1 MSFNPEQFTEK
12 YQLAVQTASQQNP
25 SGGLNGFE
33 LEWNLLDEQFR
44 PLRTVG
50 IGPAEQSFVDYLRAE
65 SLPSWLRDFSQLEVF
80 HWMIEWATRPYYT
93 PRGAIYEGRLME
105 AVLANALARAGA
117 HFGERLYYWH
127 GNLLHLTAIG
137 HDSIPGKWSIAKR
150 RYLERCVDLYGN
162 TLATAGTHSNLSLPE
177 PLLAWDFMHLP
188 ARERGDQHL
197 DDFQVGVLYNCRPAA
212 ACVRSSLHRDIRIH
226 PAPGSREGGSRR
238 VGADRVQFHPQP
250 DLPQPS

>member
-1 MSFNPEQFTEK
+1 MPFNPKQFAEK
-12 YQLAVQTASQQNP
+12 YQLAVETASKQNP
-25 SGGLNGFE
+25 TGGLNGFE

-65 SLPSWLRDFSQLEVF
+65 SLPSWLREFSQLEVF

-105 AVLANALARAGA
+105 AVLANALARAGTQ
-117 HFGERLYYWH
+117 FGERLYYWH

-162 TLATAGTHSNLSLPE
+162 TLATAGTHANLSLPE

-197 DDFQVGVLYNCRPAA
+197 DAFKSEFYITAARLLRAFAPLYIATSASTPLQAQVRGGRAA
-212 ACVRSSLHRDIRIH
+212 V
-226 PAPGSREGGSRR
+226 GS
-238 VGADRVQFHPQP
+238 
-250 DLPQPS
+250 

>member
-93 PRGAIYEGRLME
+93 PRGADLEGRLME
-105 AVLANALARAGA
+105 AVLVNALAPRRGAFRRAA
-117 HFGERLYYWH
+117 
-127 GNLLHLTAIG
+127 A
-137 HDSIPGKWSIAKR
+137 
-150 RYLERCVDLYGN
+150 
-162 TLATAGTHSNLSLPE
+162 
-177 PLLAWDFMHLP
+177 LLARQPAPPHRYRARLDPRQVEHRQAPLPRALRGPVREHTRDRRHAHQPVTARAAARLGLHAP
-188 ARERGDQHL
+188 ARPRAR
-197 DDFQVGVLYNCRPAA
+197 RPAP
-212 ACVRSSLHRDIRIH
+212 R
-226 PAPGSREGGSRR
+226 
-238 VGADRVQFHPQP
+238 
-250 DLPQPS
+250 